1 MKAVTKSYPLNPI
14 EKISDL
20 KALTDRS
27 VRVYGKAPAFRT
39 MLGKTEYE
47 TKTYEQFGSEL
58 CELANAL
65 IENGWQDKRIALIG
79 ENSYHWL
86 LSYFAV
92 VNIGAT
98 VVPLDK
104 ELDEDEI
111 VELIKRS
118 GSSVLI
124 HSENYDEEAEFAA
137 QKVKGLRR
145 VSLGKKKSADTTLT
159 VLLDQGKDILSAGTD
174 KYSGIELDRE
184 KVCSILFTSGTTGKS
199 KGVML
204 CHRNLAAN
212 VVSAC
217 ENVKFEADDV
227 LVSILPIHHSYED
240 MCGIF
245 GPMNYG
251 SCIAFCEEIKRL
263 PDALALFKP
272 TIMVLVP
279 LYVET
284 FYRKIWN
291 AAAESGQES
300 KLRMGIKIG
309 NALAAVGIDIR
320 DSLLADVRKAFGGR
334 LKSIVCGGAY
344 LNPDYIKRYKSFGV
358 TIIQGYGITEC
369 SPIIS
374 SNRNKHI
381 KAKSVGWIF
390 SCNEVRFD
398 KQGQILVKGENVML
412 GYLDDEQGT
421 KEAFDGEW
429 FKTGDL
435 GYKGKDGY
443 LYFAGRCKNL
453 IVLKNGKNIMPD
465 EIESLLIQTP
475 LIAECM
481 VKESIGDENG
491 SESIMAIIY
500 PDPAATKGMNTSKIL
515 SEIQKDVDG
524 INQSLVYYKRINNFL
539 IRENEFPKTTTKK
552 IQRYK
557 VGKE

>member
-1 MKAVTKSYPLNPI
+1 MKAVSKSYPLNQL

-20 KALTDRS
+20 KALTDRCA
-27 VRVYGKAPAFRT
+27 REYGPAPAFMT

-47 TKTYEQFGSEL
+47 TKTYEQFGKEL
-58 CELANAL
+58 SELANAF
-65 IENGWQDKRIALIG
+65 IENEWQDKRIALIG
-79 ENSYHWL
+79 DNSYRWL
-86 LSYFAV
+86 LSYFAA
-92 VNIGAT
+92 VNTGAT

-104 ELDEDEI
+104 ELSEGEI
-111 VELIKRS
+111 ADLIGRS

-124 HSENYDEEAEFAA
+124 YSENYDEEALFAA
-137 QKVKGLRR
+137 EKVKGLKR
-145 VSLGKKKSADTTLT
+145 VSLGRKKNADMTFES
-159 VLLDQGKDILSAGTD
+159 LLDKGRDILSSGID

-217 ENVKFEADDV
+217 ENVKFETDDV

-263 PDALALFKP
+263 PDALALFRP
-272 TIMVLVP
+272 TIIVLVP

-284 FYRKIWN
+284 FYSKIWK
-291 AAAESGQES
+291 AAKEKGQES

-334 LKSIVCGGAY
+334 LKFIVCGGAY
-344 LNPDYIKRYKSFGV
+344 LNPAYIKRYRSFGV

-369 SPIIS
+369 SPIVS
-374 SNRNKHI
+374 SNRNKRI
-381 KAKSVGWIF
+381 KDKSVGWVF
-390 SCNEVRFD
+390 SCNEVKFD
-398 KQGQILVKGENVML
+398 EQGQILVKGKNVML

-421 KEAFDGEW
+421 KEAFEGEW

-435 GYKGKDGY
+435 GYKDKDGY

-465 EIESLLIQTP
+465 EIESLLTQSP
-475 LIAECM
+475 LISECM
-481 VKESIGDENG
+481 VKESAGDENG

-500 PDPAATKGMNTSKIL
+500 PDPAATKGMNTSQVL
-515 SEIQKDVDG
+515 GAIQKQIDE
-524 INQSLVYYKRINNFL
+524 INQSLAYYKRINNFL
-539 IRENEFPKTTTKK
+539 IRENEFPKTTTRK